1 MSRSI
6 FARNG
11 GRDGKESVRP
21 TCSTSPQGPQE
32 TSGKGEPEKAPVRR
46 ALWGMFDHKP
56 RWSLSWRGK
65 LIFFFAA
72 LIAGTIAFFTI
83 QPFLSI
89 THRENTNVLVVEGWM
104 HLSAMGDAANEF
116 QTGGYEKVYTTGG
129 PVGGLGGYVSD
140 YSTSA
145 SIGAGLLRQAGV
157 PADLVQM
164 VPSHVSGR
172 DRTYSSAVA
181 LKNWF
186 ATNHI
191 SPKAINIVTE
201 GAHARRTRLLFQEA
215 FGKDVTV
222 GIISVPN
229 RDYDPKHWW
238 HYSEGVR
245 EVLGESIAYIYAR
258 FLFSPSKA

>member
-1 MSRSI
+1 MNSSM

-11 GRDGKESVRP
+11 GRDGKNSTRP
-21 TCSTSPQGPQE
+21 TCSVKGEGPQE
-32 TSGKGEPEKAPVRR
+32 SEKKSEPEKIPVRR
-46 ALWGMFDHKP
+46 AVWGLFDHKP

-65 LIFFFAA
+65 LLFIFAV
-72 LIAGTIAFFTI
+72 IVIGTVTFFTI
-83 QPFLSI
+83 QPFLSV
-89 THRENTNVLVVEGWM
+89 TNRETTSVLVVEGWI
-104 HLSAMGDAANEF
+104 HGSAMGDAANEF
-116 QTGGYEKVYTTGG
+116 KTGGYDKVYTTGG

-140 YSTSA
+140 YSTAA
-145 SIGAGLLRQAGV
+145 SVGAGLLRQAGV
-157 PADLVQM
+157 PGELVQM
-164 VPSHVSGR
+164 VPSRVSGR
-172 DRTYSSAVA
+172 DRTYASAVA

-186 ATNHI
+186 ETNHI
-191 SPKAINIVTE
+191 APKAINVLTE

-215 FGKDVTV
+215 FGKDVKV

-245 EVLGESIAYIYAR
+245 EVLGESIAYVYAR